1 MVGYLQDGFCQ
12 DSQRQLGVSPVGREF
27 SPQLRWV
34 YRVCHDHAVNTKEKT
49 VESLMLEGSV
59 ERSSKVGW
67 REE

>member
-1 MVGYLQDGFCQ
+1 M
-12 DSQRQLGVSPVGREF
+12 GREF